1 MDYFEHEMQMF
12 FGESALLSADT
23 VFSHRA
29 MVSDIGKDL
38 RAKVEFVN
46 TKITS
51 QYDALKLS
59 IINRTMG
66 VVDTQIFK
74 FSDIIGKKNGNDPYI
89 WENDGSAKWYGY
101 RPNALEFESIQ
112 GKVEEYIE
120 IYADQELR
128 YQGHTM
134 GGM

>member
-1 MDYFEHEMQMF
+1 MDYLEHEMQMF

-38 RAKVEFVN
+38 RAKVEFIN
-46 TKITS
+46 TKIAS

-66 VVDTQIFK
+66 VVDTQTFK
-74 FSDIIGKKNGNDPYI
+74 FSDIIGKRTDMIRTSGKTTVLPNGTDTVRMPLNLSKSK
-89 WENDGSAKWYGY
+89 ERSRNTSKCTQQLTA
-101 RPNALEFESIQ
+101 R
-112 GKVEEYIE
+112 
-120 IYADQELR
+120 
-128 YQGHTM
+128 
-134 GGM
+134 

>member
-12 FGESALLSADT
+12 FGESALLSTDT

-38 RAKVEFVN
+38 RAKVEFIN
-46 TKITS
+46 TKIAS

-66 VVDTQIFK
+66 VVDTQTFK
-74 FSDIIGKKNGNDPYI
+74 FSDIIGKKNGYDPYI
-89 WENDGSAKWYGY
+89 WENDGTAKWYGY
-101 RPNALEFESIQ
+101 RPNALEFERIQ